1 VGKKHTRGRKD
12 EIALINLEYKSLWLS
27 RIFLPLKKSKKTT
40 LRITAH
46 SYLNFNSF
54 LGKNST
60 F

>member
-27 RIFLPLKKSKKTT
+27 RIFLPLKKAKKTT

-46 SYLNFNSF
+46 SYLNFISF
-54 LGKNST
+54 FAKK
-60 F
+60 